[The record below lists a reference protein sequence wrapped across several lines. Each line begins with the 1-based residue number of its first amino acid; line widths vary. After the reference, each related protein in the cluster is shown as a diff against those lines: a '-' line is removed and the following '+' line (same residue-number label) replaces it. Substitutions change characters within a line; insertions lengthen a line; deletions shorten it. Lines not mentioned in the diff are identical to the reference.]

1 MAGGDCLTLDD
12 VCALGAVELAGTLRA
27 RTLSAAEALE
37 AVLERSDRVGPGINP
52 FALRLDERAR
62 AAAKEAD
69 RLLARGEGG
78 PLCGVPVSVKDAI
91 WVEGVP
97 CAHGCRALA
106 DFTPAESSLA
116 VERLVAAG
124 AVVFAKTT
132 CSELSFAA
140 VTETELCGRTSNPWD
155 PARTSGGSSGGAAA
169 CVAAGLGP
177 LALGADDGGSIR
189 IPASFCGLVGL
200 KPTFGLVPTTPG
212 FEICPSLNTVGPIA
226 RSAAEC
232 RLMLAVLADEPGA
245 DGPPPLDGLTVAVLS
260 SDGLSIAPD
269 ARRAFEG
276 LGAALEGEGV
286 GLVEVERSFE
296 KSRRIYETTA
306 GADAYSA
313 YAPLLEHREALGE
326 KAARIIESG
335 AGVDAGAYARAQED
349 RLELERAYDRLLAE
363 NGARFLI
370 TPAVGCEAVPHGH
383 ETLGH
388 SFDWFLDANLAGL
401 PACVVPVGLGDHGLP
416 LGAQIVGRRGD
427 DAGVLD
433 LSEAVEKLVRWQPP
447 LLPAG

>member
-1 MAGGDCLTLDD
+1 MNADD
-12 VCALGAVELAGTLRA
+12 VCALGAVELAGMLRA
-27 RTLSAAEALE
+27 RELSAAEALE
-37 AVLERSDRVGPGINP
+37 AVLERADGVGPNVNP

-62 AAAKEAD
+62 TAAEEAD

-78 PLCGVPVSVKDAI
+78 PLCGVPVSIKDAI

-106 DFTPAESSLA
+106 DFTPPESSLA
-116 VERLVAAG
+116 VERLGAAG

-177 LALGADDGGSIR
+177 LALGGDDGGSIR

-212 FEICPSLNTVGPIA
+212 FEICPSLNAVGPIA
-226 RSAAEC
+226 RSAADC
-232 RLMLAVLADEPGA
+232 RLMLAVLADEPLA
-245 DGPPPLDGLTVAVLS
+245 VGPRTLDGLTLAVLS
-260 SDGLSIAPD
+260 LEGLSIAPD
-269 ARRAFEG
+269 ARRAFEE
-276 LGAALEGEGV
+276 LCTALEGEGV
-286 GLVEVERSFE
+286 GLVEVERRFE
-296 KSRRIYETTA
+296 DSRRMYATTA
-306 GADAYSA
+306 GSDAYSA

-326 KAARIIESG
+326 KAAHIIESG
-335 AGVDAGAYARAQED
+335 AAVADDAYTRAQKD
-349 RLELERAYDRLLAE
+349 RVELERAYDRLLAE

-370 TPAVGCEAVPHGH
+370 TPAVGCEAMPHGH

-427 DAGVLD
+427 DAGVLE
-433 LSEAVEKLVRWQPP
+433 LSEAVEQLVHWQLSP
-447 LLPAG
+447 LRAG